1 MSGKRTIF
9 EEVGAGESAHRSARA
24 SGAIDRKTNDSRS
37 LIRIWMITLFALA
50 LATVV
55 AGGMTR
61 LTDSGLSITEW
72 RPVTGAVPPMSETDW
87 QAEFEKYKD
96 VPEYR
101 LQNRDMTLA
110 EFKAIYWWE
119 WGHRQLGR
127 AVGLVWAIGFL
138 GVLAAGRIP
147 AGWIG
152 RLLALGALG
161 GLQGAAGWWMV
172 TSGLSGEMLDVASY
186 RLAVH
191 LGLAFAILGLIA
203 WYAMQLARPERE
215 LLQSRRARE
224 HRLTALA
231 GYLACLAFLQ
241 ILLGALVAG
250 IDAGRNYIDWPLMA
264 GSFLPPDPFHLA
276 PVWKN
281 FFENDG
287 LVQFMHRMT
296 GYLLLLAG
304 ILVWLRAR
312 RSGNSGIRRA
322 FGFMGAALIL
332 QLLLG
337 IATVTL
343 SSPWQLAIL
352 HQLGAVLLWML
363 ILRARHRSAY
373 PVAVAIR
380 GS

>member
-24 SGAIDRKTNDSRS
+24 SGAIDREANDSRG

-72 RPVTGAVPPMSETDW
+72 RPVTGAVPPISETDW
-87 QAEFEKYKD
+87 QAEFEKYKA

-101 LQNRDMTLA
+101 LQNRGMTLA

-138 GVLAAGRIP
+138 GFLAAGRIP

-191 LGLAFAILGLIA
+191 LGFAFAILGLIA
-203 WYAMQLARPERE
+203 WYTMQLARPERE

-241 ILLGALVAG
+241 LLLGALVAG

-352 HQLGAVLLWML
+352 HQLGAILLWTL
-363 ILRARHRSAY
+363 ILHARHRSAY

-380 GS
+380 DS